1 MSKKD
6 IMKAAP
12 TYKKPVLAVLDE
24 FQPEERSAA
33 AEKTEKKSERISV
46 VVAPDMAQDLNDLLS
61 ARLVSNKKIE
71 NAIMGKRSKKPS
83 VNLLVIEA
91 LTEFFQKPEIREELD
106 SYRAKFK

>member
-12 TYKKPVLAVLDE
+12 TYKKPVLDVLDE
-24 FQPEERSAA
+24 FNQETTASGERS
-33 AEKTEKKSERISV
+33 EKKSERISIV
-46 VVAPDMAQDLNDLLS
+46 VTQEIAQDLNDLLS
-61 ARLVSNKKIE
+61 ARLVNNKRSE

-91 LTEFFQKPEIREELD
+91 LSEFFRKPEIRDEVD